1 MLNQSHLKTA
11 IDTLGK
17 KAVYD
22 KYVGGLFH
30 ARIFQ
35 FSMPVVSYSLI
46 NMKNTSYFVISTVS
60 MEVQQLLKQKGIY
73 QKSNRYQK

>member
-17 KAVYD
+17 KTVYD
-22 KYVGGLFH
+22 KYVRALFH

-35 FSMPVVSYSLI
+35 FSMPVVSYSVI
-46 NMKNTSYFVISTVS
+46 NMKNTFYFVISMMS
-60 MEVQQLLKQKGIY
+60 MEVQQLLKQKGI
-73 QKSNRYQK
+73 